1 MDIGLIRAA
10 ILGIVQGLTEFL
22 PISSSAHLIVIPR
35 LLGWNDPFIDSTA
48 FDVMLHLGTLVAL
61 LVYFRHDLL
70 RLLGAWLGS
79 IRDRRLDGDPERRLA
94 WLLVV
99 SVIPA
104 AILGAAL
111 ESFFDQAFRE
121 HYQWIAIFALV
132 GAALLWL
139 GERRKTAA
147 VRDLDQ
153 MRLRDAVTIGAAQA
167 MALFPGISRSGITI
181 ATGMLLGLGRESAAR
196 FSFLMAVP
204 VIAGAGVWKART
216 LVGAGL
222 SGAELD
228 QLTVGVVTSAVF
240 GFIAIAALLRFL
252 RTNPT
257 TVFVVYRIG
266 FAALIFVAWIGLWD
280 R

>member
-1 MDIGLIRAA
+1 MEGLIHAA

-22 PISSSAHLIVIPR
+22 PISSSAHLILVPI
-35 LLGWNDPFIDSTA
+35 LLGWHDPFIDSAA

-61 LVYFRHDLL
+61 LAYFWRDLIG
-70 RLLGAWLGS
+70 LLGAWLAS
-79 IRDRRLDGDPERRLA
+79 IRDRSIGDDPRRRLA

-104 AILGAAL
+104 AILGAAF

-121 HYQWIAIFALV
+121 HWQWIGLFVIA

-139 GERRKTAA
+139 AERQGSQARN
-147 VRDLDQ
+147 LDG
-153 MRLRDAVTIGAAQA
+153 MSLRDAVTIGVAQA
-167 MALFPGISRSGITI
+167 IALFPGISRSGVTI
-181 ATGMLLGLGRESAAR
+181 ATGLFLGLTRESAAR

-204 VIAGAGVWKART
+204 VIAGAGVWKGRT
-216 LVGAGL
+216 LLGAGL
-222 SGAELD
+222 GGAQID
-228 QLTVGVVTSAVF
+228 QLVVGVVMAALF
-240 GFIAIAALLRFL
+240 GFLAIAFLLRFL

-257 TVFVVYRIG
+257 TVFIVYRLAL
-266 FAALIFVAWIGLWD
+266 AAVIVVAWLGLWD

>member
-1 MDIGLIRAA
+1 MDSLIHAA

-22 PISSSAHLIVIPR
+22 PISSSAHLILVPR
-35 LLGWNDPFIDSTA
+35 LLGWRDPFIDTAA

-61 LVYFRHDLL
+61 LAYFWRDLTVL
-70 RLLGAWLGS
+70 VLAGLGS
-79 IRDRRLDGDPERRLA
+79 LRDRRIGDDPQRRLA

-111 ESFFDQAFRE
+111 ESFFDEAFRE
-121 HYQWIAIFALV
+121 HYQWIALFALI

-139 GERRKTAA
+139 GERRGAQSRT
-147 VRDLDQ
+147 LDG
-153 MRLRDAVTIGAAQA
+153 MTLRDAVAIGVAQA
-167 MALFPGISRSGITI
+167 LALFPGISRSGITI
-181 ATGMLLGLGRESAAR
+181 ASGLLLGLKREAAAR

-204 VIAGAGVWKART
+204 VIAGAGLWKART
-216 LVGAGL
+216 LIGTDLGGAQIDELIVGIVA
-222 SGAELD
+222 A
-228 QLTVGVVTSAVF
+228 TVF
-240 GFIAIAALLRFL
+240 GFLAIAFLLRFL

-257 TVFVVYRIG
+257 TVFIVYRIG
-266 FAALIFVAWIGLWD
+266 LAAVIVVAWLGLWD